1 METERGPFAKLD
13 ATLAGDGKLKRA
25 ARCRA
30 APLGKRRSAG
40 RLVQRS
46 SSQKYSPGKAE
57 RDGASHEQ
65 SAYGKQGNKYGL
77 DHFGFHSPASFCA
90 SGICAKDASS
100 SIGMPHVTKK
110 AGADRKPPRHVVS
123 PVEIFGGHTPEGLT
137 ATILNS
143 ANLLRVGAIRKLMA
157 D

>member
-65 SAYGKQGNKYGL
+65 SACGKQGNKYGS
-77 DHFGFHSPASFCA
+77 DHFGFHFPASFCA
-90 SGICAKDASS
+90 SAICVKDASS
-100 SIGMPHVTKK
+100 SIGMPYLTKK
-110 AGADRKPPRHVVS
+110 RGPIGSPRL
-123 PVEIFGGHTPEGLT
+123 TP
-137 ATILNS
+137 
-143 ANLLRVGAIRKLMA
+143 RFP
-157 D
+157 